1 MLLSGGSWPSIL
13 GAKFWKKSIFRGPE
27 KYPFFEVEF
36 FALWAPFWDPLPSN
50 FLLYFRFLI
59 NFVKKTVFRCIE
71 RNHHFWA
78 KVVFSFDTSS
88 KNRHNHRRILLE
100 PPEAPQDGSGGLQ
113 DRFWS
118 ILDRFFVDF

>member
-1 MLLSGGSWPSIL
+1 MLSRGSWASIL
-13 GAKFWKKSIFRGPE
+13 GPKFRKKSIFRGLE
-27 KYPFFEVEF
+27 NYLVFEVDF
-36 FALWAPFWDPLPSN
+36 LSLLAPFWDPLPSN

-59 NFVKKTVFRCIE
+59 NLVKKTVFRCIE
-71 RNHHFWA
+71 RNDHFWA

-118 ILDRFFVDF
+118 IFDRFFVDF